1 MEIIT
6 ETNYVDHAERVIES
20 MIIKDKT
27 GRGRDK
33 INLTTSKIRNLL
45 SMVNNLQALIK
56 QEKELEISGELMS
69 KVQYLKMRFA
79 YEAGRE
85 QSVKDF
91 VKKASIMEI
100 IEGIGKSKKKLLL
113 FCNYMEALVAYHRYK
128 GGKDR

>member
-27 GRGRDK
+27 GRGSDK

-56 QEKELEISGELMS
+56 QEKEPEISGELMS

>member
-1 MEIIT
+1 MREIT

-56 QEKELEISGELMS
+56 QEKEPVFHFYCTISHVVIELLYDHS
-69 KVQYLKMRFA
+69 QNNWFLYR
-79 YEAGRE
+79 
-85 QSVKDF
+85 
-91 VKKASIMEI
+91 
-100 IEGIGKSKKKLLL
+100 
-113 FCNYMEALVAYHRYK
+113 
-128 GGKDR
+128 

>member
-56 QEKELEISGELMS
+56 QEKEPEISGELMS

-113 FCNYMEALVAYHRYK
+113 FCNYMEALVAYHRYN

>member
-56 QEKELEISGELMS
+56 QEKEPEISGELMS

>member
-20 MIIKDKT
+20 MIIKDKS
-27 GRGRDK
+27 GSDK

-56 QEKELEISGELMS
+56 QEKEPEISGELMS

>member
-20 MIIKDKT
+20 MIIKDKN

-56 QEKELEISGELMS
+56 QEKEPEISGELMS

>member
-45 SMVNNLQALIK
+45 SMVN
-56 QEKELEISGELMS
+56 
-69 KVQYLKMRFA
+69 QY
-79 YEAGRE
+79 E
-85 QSVKDF
+85 
-91 VKKASIMEI
+91 
-100 IEGIGKSKKKLLL
+100 
-113 FCNYMEALVAYHRYK
+113 
-128 GGKDR
+128 